1 LALLDI
7 KGLRI
12 MKGWMEGYV
21 KERVV
26 IEKGRNKLQLE
37 TLRETSKDAIS
48 YQIRHDPAK
57 LHVLRA
63 SVIIVLPPMEWP
75 N

>member
-1 LALLDI
+1 
-7 KGLRI
+7 
-12 MKGWMEGYV
+12 MEGYV

-26 IEKGRNKLQLE
+26 MEKGRNKLQRE

-57 LHVLRA
+57 LH
-63 SVIIVLPPMEWP
+63 
-75 N
+75 